1 MQQAR
6 KIAPSKQFTS
16 HPGRNIR
23 PLTSNQAERKQKKA
37 KLLLNL
43 VACFLLS
50 LVVVAQYSS
59 LVIMNFNLSSARA
72 ELAQVQESS
81 RNLELQVAELSSIS
95 RIEQIA
101 RVELG
106 MVDPEIGQLRII
118 TAGLEDNS
126 RLGE

>member
-6 KIAPSKQFTS
+6 KIAPAKQFAAL
-16 HPGRNIR
+16 PGRDTG

-37 KLLLNL
+37 KLLLIL

-50 LVVVAQYSS
+50 LMVVAQYSS
-59 LVIMNFNLSSARA
+59 LVIMNYNLGNART
-72 ELAQVQESS
+72 ELAQIQDSS

-101 RVELG
+101 RDELG

-118 TAGLEDNS
+118 TAGREDNN